1 MIKQH
6 LLQMYLFAGQ
16 SETIKKLSAWR
27 KKEKINMAMFTR

>member
-1 MIKQH
+1 
-6 LLQMYLFAGQ
+6 MYLFAEQ